1 MIEWCGGRFDPGNA
15 DLALRA
21 SWVERLAARRRS
33 GMEGYEKSRRVRAG
47 ESR

>member
-1 MIEWCGGRFDPGNA
+1 MVEWRGARFDPDDA

-21 SWVERLAARRRS
+21 SRVEWLAARRRS
-33 GMEGYEKSRRVRAG
+33 GIEGYEKSRRMRAG